1 MIGCDS
7 VIARRAMPD
16 VAISC
21 HLEIPTLTSFARNDV
36 DRDDR
41 DQRDQWD
48 QRDHRDQRDQRDDS
62 DLSVDSDFP

>member
-1 MIGCDS
+1 VIGCDS

-41 DQRDQWD
+41 DYRDDRDQWD
-48 QRDHRDQRDQRDDS
+48 QRDQMDDS
-62 DLSVDSDFP
+62 DNDADSDFS

>member
-1 MIGCDS
+1 
-7 VIARRAMPD
+7 MPD

-41 DQRDQWD
+41 DY
-48 QRDHRDQRDQRDDS
+48 RDDRDERDLRDERDGS
-62 DLSVDSDFP
+62 DLSVDSDFS